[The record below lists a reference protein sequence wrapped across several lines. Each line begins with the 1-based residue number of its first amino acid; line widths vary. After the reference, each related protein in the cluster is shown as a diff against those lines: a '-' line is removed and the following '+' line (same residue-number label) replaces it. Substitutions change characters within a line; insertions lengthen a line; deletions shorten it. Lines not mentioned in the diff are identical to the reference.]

1 MKELKW
7 EIKFTIVL
15 IVLIF
20 VIYGLNYIIFKDI
33 DEILNYVML
42 HLGFIPIDII
52 IVTLVIDKV
61 MDNHDKKALQ
71 EKIDILMG
79 SFFSGIGNGL
89 IYKFY
94 HANGENDITKDLK
107 FIKTWKEKDY
117 ENTLKELEENPIPFN
132 SKLKP
137 EDRAEFFVNLK
148 QYLNERRPYL
158 FDLIENPTLHQT
170 DNFSELL
177 LAMMHLTDELDYR
190 KTFENLPESD
200 YTHLFYDIS
209 RVYSKLIYEWVRYL
223 EYTYKNYPYMLK
235 LAVRINPFNEEAS
248 IYVKE

>member
-1 MKELKW
+1 MRKLKW
-7 EIKFTIVL
+7 EVKFGIIL
-15 IVLIF
+15 IILIF
-20 VIYGLNYIIFKDI
+20 IIYGIDYIIFGDFHDI
-33 DEILNYVML
+33 FHYVML
-42 HLGFIPIDII
+42 HLGFIPIDIL

-61 MDNHDKKALQ
+61 MDNHEQKTLQ

-89 IYKFY
+89 ISMFY
-94 HANGENDITKDLK
+94 YANGEVNITKELK
-107 FIKTWKEKDY
+107 SIETWKEKDY
-117 ENTLKELEENPIPFN
+117 ENVLNELDENPISFN
-132 SKLKP
+132 FKLSS
-137 EDRAEFFVNLK
+137 EDRTKFFIELK
-148 QYLNERRPYL
+148 EYLNERRPYL

-177 LAMMHLTDELDYR
+177 LAMMHLTDELSYR

-200 YTHLFYDIS
+200 YTHLSYDIS
-209 RVYSKLIYEWVRYL
+209 RVYSKLIYEWIRYL

-235 LAVRINPFNEEAS
+235 LAVRINPFNENAS